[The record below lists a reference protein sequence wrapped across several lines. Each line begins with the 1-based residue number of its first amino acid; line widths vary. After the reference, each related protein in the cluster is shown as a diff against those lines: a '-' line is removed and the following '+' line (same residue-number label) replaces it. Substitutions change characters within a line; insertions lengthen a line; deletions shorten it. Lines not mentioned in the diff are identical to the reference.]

1 MNYIELTCQLS
12 PYSSENAEII
22 IAFLSQSGFESFSDE
37 APVVKAWIPENLFK
51 LDVQDFVQ
59 NLQIDNIKID
69 IKHRLIKEQ
78 NWNETWEKNYF
89 EPILI
94 ADKCIIRSTFHENTP
109 KLKYEILIDPKM
121 SFGTG
126 HHETTFLMME
136 EILDIDVQ
144 GKTILDMG
152 CGTGILAIL
161 SAQKGAKEI
170 CAVDID
176 KWSYN
181 NTLENLQLNAIKNVH
196 VELGDKNII
205 GQKFFNIIYANI
217 NKNVL
222 LQDIPDYAAHIHQGG
237 KLLLSG
243 FYISDF
249 EDINKV
255 AIKSGL
261 QLSKKREK
269 NKWLMLNYLKIN

>member
-1 MNYIELTCQLS
+1 MDYIELNCALN
-12 PYSSENAEII
+12 PYTKEFSEII
-22 IAFLSQSGFESFSDE
+22 IAHLSQLGFESFSE
-37 APVVKAWIPENLFK
+37 EEPYVKAWIPENLFSNYVK
-51 LDVQDFVQ
+51 NQLK
-59 NLQIDNIKID
+59 NLKFENLKID
-69 IKHRLIKEQ
+69 FKHRLIKEQ

-126 HHETTFLMME
+126 HHETTSLMIE
-136 EILDIDVQ
+136 EILNIDVQ

-170 CAVDID
+170 CAIDID
-176 KWSYN
+176 KWSYQ
-181 NTLENLQLNAIKNVH
+181 NTLENLQLNAIKNIQVKQ
-196 VELGDKNII
+196 GDKSII

-243 FYISDF
+243 FYTHDF
-249 EDINKV
+249 EDINKI
-255 AIKSGL
+255 ARESGL
-261 QLSKKREK
+261 QLTNKREK
-269 NKWLMLNYLKIN
+269 NNWLMLNYLKIN

>member
-37 APVVKAWIPENLFK
+37 APVVKAWIPENLFN

-94 ADKCIIRSTFHENTP
+94 ADKCIIRSTFHKNTP

-243 FYISDF
+243 FYTSDF

-255 AIKSGL
+255 ATNSGL
-261 QLSKKREK
+261 QLSNKREK

>member
-1 MNYIELTCQLS
+1 MNYIELSCLLT
-12 PYSSENAEII
+12 PYSAESAEII
-22 IAFLSQSGFESFSDE
+22 IAYLSQKGFESFSDE
-37 APVVKAWIPENLFK
+37 EPFVKAWITEDLFTGELQNFIKNIQLENTELSFE
-51 LDVQDFVQ
+51 
-59 NLQIDNIKID
+59 
-69 IKHRLIKEQ
+69 HRLIKEQ

-94 ADKCIIRSTFHENTP
+94 ADKCIVRSTFHENTP

-126 HHETTFLMME
+126 HHETTSLMIE
-136 EILDIDVQ
+136 EILELDVQ

-170 CAVDID
+170 CAIDID

-181 NTLENLQLNAIKNVH
+181 NTLENLQLNSIKNVH
-196 VELGDKNII
+196 VEQGDKSNI
-205 GQKFFNIIYANI
+205 GSKFFNIIYANI

-222 LQDIPDYAAHIHQGG
+222 LHDIPDYAAHIHHGG

-243 FYISDF
+243 FYAHYF
-249 EDINKV
+249 EEINKI
-255 AIKSGL
+255 AQQSGL
-261 QLSKKREK
+261 QLSNKREK
-269 NKWLMLNYLKIN
+269 NNWIMLSYIKGN

>member
-1 MNYIELTCQLS
+1 MNYIELSLKLT
-12 PYSSENAEII
+12 PYTSENSGII
-22 IAFLSQSGFESFSDE
+22 IARLSEIGFESFSDE
-37 APVVKAWIPENLFK
+37 EPFVKAWIPENLFTGE
-51 LDVQDFVQ
+51 VQNFVK
-59 NLQIDNIKID
+59 NLQIKNTKVDG
-69 IKHRLIKEQ
+69 KHSLIKEQ

-126 HHETTFLMME
+126 HHETTSLMIE
-136 EILDIDVQ
+136 EILNIDVQ

-161 SAQKGAKEI
+161 SSQKGAKEI
-170 CAVDID
+170 CAIDID

-243 FYISDF
+243 FYTNDF
-249 EDINKV
+249 EDINKI
-255 AIKSGL
+255 AIASGL
-261 QLSKKREK
+261 QLSNKREK